1 MPKKFRKSRRLNAT
15 ADDLDMSLQSV
26 TLDDHMNQLE
36 ILKQELQQ
44 AEKRAAEAEQRVAA
58 LSQSNAPSTPQSQP
72 DNSLSPGTDI
82 ANDTGPSLASSPLK
96 DTDSEPLTTAPTEIK
111 TNKFKTSFDVP
122 LPRQGEFNGTGA
134 WEGFIRPFMGLAEAC
149 GWSPEEKKFRLMS
162 GLKGKAAEFVF
173 QQLDPSITTDFDT
186 LVSAL
191 ESRFAE
197 RRTQNAWLALLES
210 RKLSPKESLTEYV
223 ADIRRLVVR
232 GYPTADAGTRDSIA
246 LRHFLKG
253 LPDQQITVAVGMTNP
268 KTLEEART
276 AVENYTSLREN
287 VSPGMKTSHRVHA
300 IQTPV
305 KQSVPQ
311 NSDAVTQ
318 DAYVTQAQMKQF
330 SDNLDRR
337 LAGLAKL
344 IRDKSARQPK
354 DRAATAAP
362 GQSKNGGKGKETGK
376 PAEVTCFKCNEP
388 GHFANKCPQLATK
401 EVIVVDSKSEN

>member
-36 ILKQELQQ
+36 ILKQKLQQ

-96 DTDSEPLTTAPTEIK
+96 DTDSETPTTAPTEIK
-111 TNKFKTSFDVP
+111 TNKSTTSFDVP

-268 KTLEEART
+268 KR
-276 AVENYTSLREN
+276 S
-287 VSPGMKTSHRVHA
+287 
-300 IQTPV
+300 
-305 KQSVPQ
+305 
-311 NSDAVTQ
+311 
-318 DAYVTQAQMKQF
+318 
-330 SDNLDRR
+330 RR
-337 LAGLAKL
+337 LE
-344 IRDKSARQPK
+344 QPSRTT
-354 DRAATAAP
+354 RAYGRT
-362 GQSKNGGKGKETGK
+362 
-376 PAEVTCFKCNEP
+376 
-388 GHFANKCPQLATK
+388 
-401 EVIVVDSKSEN
+401 